1 MTNHHELQDAFNF
14 SIDSL
19 RRCSGRFLIA
29 KVIRVV
35 KRVHISGRWP
45 TSRQYRFGRYVLG
58 TMLNVVGSQRIKRAR
73 SARAKILLYIY
84 IYMRADLG

>member
-58 TMLNVVGSQRIKRAR
+58 TDYAQGRGFSENQARA
-73 SARAKILLYIY
+73 ARAKILVYIY
-84 IYMRADLG
+84 IYANSTF